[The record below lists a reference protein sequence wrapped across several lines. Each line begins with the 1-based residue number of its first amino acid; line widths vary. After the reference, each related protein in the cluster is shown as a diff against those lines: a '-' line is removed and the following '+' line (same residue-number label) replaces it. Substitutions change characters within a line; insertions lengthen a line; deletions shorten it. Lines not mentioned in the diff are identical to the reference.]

1 MRDCTSGFIEVVPV
15 KSVVL
20 DAIHKYLNQPTAN
33 NYLHED
39 EAITYTA
46 KYPDGFEMAVRC
58 CGVRDDDDYRAYT
71 EAILYKN
78 GEEVAR
84 SDVSDKYEGTWT
96 LGYDR
101 VEYTAII
108 KREEES
114 VSA

>member
-1 MRDCTSGFIEVVPV
+1 MKDCTSGFMEVIPV

-20 DAIHKYLNQPTAN
+20 DAVNKYLNHPTAN
-33 NYLHED
+33 NYLREV
-39 EAITYTA
+39 TYTA
-46 KYPDGFEMAVRC
+46 KYPDGFEMAIRC

-78 GEEVAR
+78 GEEVVCSEI
-84 SDVSDKYEGTWT
+84 SDIYERTWT

-101 VEYTAII
+101 VEYTVII